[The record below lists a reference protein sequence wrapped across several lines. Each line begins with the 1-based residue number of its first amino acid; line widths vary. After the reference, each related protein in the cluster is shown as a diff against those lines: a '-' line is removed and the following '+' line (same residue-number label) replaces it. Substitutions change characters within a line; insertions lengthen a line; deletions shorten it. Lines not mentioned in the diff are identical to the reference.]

1 MPSNRLIAALFALLV
16 PAALLPGRPATA
28 AVRPEAVWH
37 VVAPGE
43 TMTGIA
49 RAAGL
54 RVADVARWNQVAA
67 SDPVR
72 VDATLRL
79 TPPRVPLRA
88 WRTRVELV
96 TPAMVGWTAA
106 AGCPVS
112 PAQLR
117 RVWVSYIDLQGD
129 YRDGSIV
136 VNSAVVARVQQVFR
150 TLFGWRYRIMAMSG
164 YSCRPVGGTDLW
176 SEHAYGTAI
185 DLNPLQNPMIR
196 GGAVSPTG
204 GAAYLN
210 RRTYRIGMIHAEGA
224 ARAFAAAGYF
234 WGGGWRSLKDY
245 MHFSVRNR

>member
-1 MPSNRLIAALFALLV
+1 VPWQRLIAALLL
-16 PAALLPGRPATA
+16 PAALLPGRPAAAAVRLDVA
-28 AVRPEAVWH
+28 AVRPGAVWH

-112 PAQLR
+112 PSQLR

-136 VNSAVVARVQQVFR
+136 VNSAVVPRVQQVFR

-164 YSCRPVGGTDLW
+164 YSCRPVGGTDVW

-196 GGAVSPTG
+196 GGAVSPPG
-204 GAAYLN
+204 G
-210 RRTYRIGMIHAEGA
+210 
-224 ARAFAAAGYF
+224 AAGYF

-245 MHFSVRNR
+245 MHFSVSNR